1 MKLKVSK
8 EFLRK
13 VLNSKLNGG
22 NLVQGVSAWAVSF
35 HGSEERLI
43 QATRGDK
50 LDGLEA
56 TSVLKR
62 AKKKKRLQDWEEI
75 ALHGQYLKLTKGQ
88 SCVWL
93 QSGDLKRD
101 TASLIVVAQNTCI
114 RANLVKAQINKRQKD
129 TLCRLC
135 KKADESMDHVVSG
148 CNELALK
155 EYERK
160 A

>member
-8 EFLRK
+8 KFLRK

-22 NLVQGVSAWAVSF
+22 NLVQGVSAWAVSL

-75 ALHGQYLKLTKGQ
+75 ALHGQCLRLTKGQ
-88 SCVWL
+88 SCV
-93 QSGDLKRD
+93 
-101 TASLIVVAQNTCI
+101 
-114 RANLVKAQINKRQKD
+114 
-129 TLCRLC
+129 
-135 KKADESMDHVVSG
+135 
-148 CNELALK
+148 
-155 EYERK
+155 
-160 A
+160 